1 MIDPAVVQSGAPL
14 AKVIQG
20 VKKCTDNF
28 TKRDTVVVIGGTNN
42 LERSGAGRTWLMRTK
57 LWSMITQYRLEFLR
71 KRTSYVGV
79 KLLKFLPQTLLHE
92 RNPLTFTK

>member
-20 VKKCTDNF
+20 VKKFTDNF

-42 LERSGAGRTWLMRTK
+42 LERSGAGK
-57 LWSMITQYRLEFLR
+57 
-71 KRTSYVGV
+71 
-79 KLLKFLPQTLLHE
+79 TLA
-92 RNPLTFTK
+92 N